1 VLLLALLLLLPQRI
15 IKILSMAYLIAG
27 LGNIGAEYAN
37 TRHNI
42 GFIVLDAFARASN
55 IVFESRRYGS
65 VAEYRYKGKDFV
77 FLKPSTY
84 MNLSGRAVSYW
95 LRREKIPI
103 ENLLVISDDVAL
115 PLGSMRMR
123 KQGSDGG
130 HNGLCDIIVN
140 LGTNKFARLRIGIGD
155 NFPRGHQ
162 VDYVIGEWSEQER
175 KELPFICDKAAE
187 AMISFAMAGIERTMN
202 TINTK

>member
-1 VLLLALLLLLPQRI
+1 
-15 IKILSMAYLIAG
+15 MAYLIAG

-42 GFIVLDAFARASN
+42 GFIVLDAFAKVSN
-55 IVFESRRYGS
+55 IVFESSRYGS
-65 VAEYRYKGKDFV
+65 VAKYRYRGKDFL

-95 LRREKIPI
+95 LRRENIPI

-130 HNGLCDIIVN
+130 HNGLYDIITN
-140 LGTNKFARLRIGIGD
+140 LGTNNFARLRIGIGD
-155 NFPRGHQ
+155 DFPRGHQ
-162 VDYVIGEWSEQER
+162 VDYVIGEWNEQEK
-175 KELPFICDKAAE
+175 KELPFICDKAAD
-187 AMISFAMAGIERTMN
+187 AMISFAMSGIDRTMN
-202 TINTK
+202 IFNTK

>member
-1 VLLLALLLLLPQRI
+1 
-15 IKILSMAYLIAG
+15 MAYLIAG

-42 GFIVLDAFARASN
+42 GFIVLDAFAKASN

-65 VAEYRYKGKDFV
+65 VAKYRYRGKDFL

-95 LRREKIPI
+95 LRRENIPI

-130 HNGLCDIIVN
+130 HNGLYDIITN
-140 LGTNKFARLRIGIGD
+140 LGTNNFARLRIGIGD
-155 NFPRGHQ
+155 DFPRGHQ
-162 VDYVIGEWSEQER
+162 VDYVIGEWSEQEK
-175 KELPFICDKAAE
+175 KELPFICDKAAD
-187 AMISFAMAGIERTMN
+187 AMISFAMSGIDRTMN
-202 TINTK
+202 IFNTK

>member
-1 VLLLALLLLLPQRI
+1 
-15 IKILSMAYLIAG
+15 MAYLIAG
-27 LGNIGAEYAN
+27 LGNIGAEYAD

-42 GFIVLDAFARASN
+42 GFIVLDAFAKASD

-65 VAEYRYKGKDFV
+65 VAEYRYRGKDFL

-95 LRREKIPI
+95 LRKKKIPI

-115 PLGSMRMR
+115 PFGTLRMR

-130 HNGLCDIIVN
+130 HNGLSDIIVN
-140 LGTNKFARLRIGIGD
+140 LGTNNFARLRIGIGD

-162 VDYVIGEWSEQER
+162 VDYVIGEWSEQEKR
-175 KELPFICDKAAE
+175 ELPFICDKVAD
-187 AMISFAMAGIERTMN
+187 AMISFVMAGIERTMN
-202 TINTK
+202 IFNTK